1 MSDLSSKQ
9 RYGLSIAALVTGA
22 VLLVMGGRAGDVT
35 TQTAGGTIIAAV
47 VGVLGYRAGKGM
59 IRRDAIA
66 PSVEA
71 VTVKFDELLDLAVE
85 HDDMNAVEYETW
97 RGESALLRAIV
108 ADDPSAPVT
117 VPE

>member
-1 MSDLSSKQ
+1 
-9 RYGLSIAALVTGA
+9 
-22 VLLVMGGRAGDVT
+22 
-35 TQTAGGTIIAAV
+35 
-47 VGVLGYRAGKGM
+47 M

-71 VTVKFDELLDLAVE
+71 VTGKFDELLDLAVQ
-85 HDDMNAVEYETW
+85 HNDMNAVEYETW

>member
-1 MSDLSSKQ
+1 MRNLICAS
-9 RYGLSIAALVTGA
+9 AAC
-22 VLLVMGGRAGDVT
+22 LLL
-35 TQTAGGTIIAAV
+35 TACPGS
-47 VGVLGYRAGKGM
+47 KGM

-71 VTVKFDELLDLAVE
+71 VTGKFDDLLDLAVE
-85 HDDMNAVEYETW
+85 HDGMNAVEYESW

-108 ADDPSAPVT
+108 AEDPSEPVS

>member
-1 MSDLSSKQ
+1 
-9 RYGLSIAALVTGA
+9 
-22 VLLVMGGRAGDVT
+22 
-35 TQTAGGTIIAAV
+35 
-47 VGVLGYRAGKGM
+47 M

-66 PSVEA
+66 PSVGA
-71 VTVKFDELLDLAVE
+71 VTGKFDELLDLAVQ

>member
-1 MSDLSSKQ
+1 MRRALT
-9 RYGLSIAALVTGA
+9 AAA
-22 VLLVMGGRAGDVT
+22 ACLLL
-35 TQTAGGTIIAAV
+35 TACPG
-47 VGVLGYRAGKGM
+47 GKGM

-71 VTVKFDELLDLAVE
+71 VTAKFDDLLDLAVE
-85 HDDMNAVEYETW
+85 HDNMNAVEYETW

>member
-1 MSDLSSKQ
+1 MRRAIS
-9 RYGLSIAALVTGA
+9 AAA
-22 VLLVMGGRAGDVT
+22 ACLLL
-35 TQTAGGTIIAAV
+35 TACPG
-47 VGVLGYRAGKGM
+47 GKGM

-71 VTVKFDELLDLAVE
+71 VTHKFDTLLDLAVQHE
-85 HDDMNAVEYETW
+85 DMNAVDYEAW

-108 ADDPSAPVT
+108 SEDPSQPVS